1 MHSRTVFVISDGTG
15 ITAETFGTA
24 LMTQFDIKPR
34 IVRIPFV
41 DTVDKAHQAVR
52 QINHT
57 GELEGKKP
65 IIFSTLVNQ
74 DVVAVIH
81 EHCKGLLMDM
91 FGTFVQP
98 LEDELGM
105 KSQHRVGRFS
115 DISQSKEYLDRMEAI
130 NYTLAHDDGQ
140 TNHDLSGADVVLV
153 GVSRSGKTPTSL
165 YLAMQFGLKVAN
177 YPLIPEDF
185 ERKKLPPAL
194 EPIRKKLFGL
204 TIDPVRLSSIRNE
217 RRPNSRYASLENCR
231 HEVHEAEAMMRR
243 AGVSWLSTTTKSIEE
258 ISTTILQEVLP
269 HRLGM
274 GHGHG

>member
-1 MHSRTVFVISDGTG
+1 MHTRTVFVISDGTG

-24 LMTQFDIKPR
+24 LMAQFDITPR

-52 QINHT
+52 QINHNS
-57 GELEGKKP
+57 EVEGKKS
-65 IIFSTLVNQ
+65 IVFSTLVNP
-74 DVVAVIH
+74 DVVAVVTQ
-81 EHCKGLLMDM
+81 HCKGLLMDM

-98 LEDELGM
+98 LEDELGL

-115 DISQSKEYLDRMEAI
+115 DISQSKEYLNRMEAI

-140 TNHDLSGADVVLV
+140 THADLSGADVVLI

-185 ERKKLPPAL
+185 DRKQLPPVL

-204 TIDPVRLSSIRNE
+204 TIDPQRLSDIRNE
-217 RRPNSRYASLENCR
+217 LRPNSRYASLQNCR
-231 HEVHEAEAMMRR
+231 HEVAEAEAMMRR
-243 AGVSWLSTTTKSIEE
+243 AGVQWLSSTHKSIEE
-258 ISTTILQEVLP
+258 ISTTVLQQVLP
-269 HRLGM
+269 QRLGVNLN
-274 GHGHG
+274 G

>member
-1 MHSRTVFVISDGTG
+1 MHTRTVFVISDGTG

-24 LMTQFDIKPR
+24 LMAQFDITPR

-52 QINHT
+52 QINHNS
-57 GELEGKKP
+57 EVEGKNP
-65 IIFSTLVNQ
+65 IVFSTLVNP
-74 DVVAVIH
+74 DVVAVVTQ
-81 EHCKGLLMDM
+81 HCKGLLMDM

-98 LEDELGM
+98 LEDELGL

-115 DISQSKEYLDRMEAI
+115 DISQSKEYLNRMEAI

-140 TNHDLSGADVVLV
+140 THADLSGADVVLI

-185 ERKKLPPAL
+185 DRKQLPPAL

-204 TIDPVRLSSIRNE
+204 TIDPQRLSDIRNE
-217 RRPNSRYASLENCR
+217 RRPNSRYASLQNCR
-231 HEVHEAEAMMRR
+231 HEVAEAEAMMRR
-243 AGVSWLSTTTKSIEE
+243 AGVQWLSSTHKSIEE
-258 ISTTILQEVLP
+258 ISTTVLQQVLP
-269 HRLGM
+269 QRLGVNLN
-274 GHGHG
+274 G

>member
-1 MHSRTVFVISDGTG
+1 MHTRTVFVISDGTG

-24 LMTQFDIKPR
+24 LMAQFDITPR

-52 QINHT
+52 QINHS
-57 GELEGKKP
+57 GEVEGKNP
-65 IIFSTLVNQ
+65 IVFSTLVNP
-74 DVVAVIH
+74 DVVAVVTQ
-81 EHCKGLLMDM
+81 HCKGLLMDM

-98 LEDELGM
+98 LEDELGL

-115 DISQSKEYLDRMEAI
+115 DISQSKEYLNRMEAI

-140 TNHDLSGADVVLV
+140 THADLSGADVVLI

-185 ERKKLPPAL
+185 DRKQLPPAL

-204 TIDPVRLSSIRNE
+204 TIDPQRLSDIRNE
-217 RRPNSRYASLENCR
+217 RRPNSRYASLQNCR
-231 HEVHEAEAMMRR
+231 HEVAEAEAMMRR
-243 AGVSWLSTTTKSIEE
+243 SGVQWLSSTHKSIEE
-258 ISTTILQEVLP
+258 ISTTVLQQVLP
-269 HRLGM
+269 QRLGVNLN
-274 GHGHG
+274 G

>member
-1 MHSRTVFVISDGTG
+1 MHTRTVFVISDGTG

-24 LMTQFDIKPR
+24 LMAQFDITPR

-52 QINHT
+52 QINHS
-57 GELEGKKP
+57 GEVEGKNP
-65 IIFSTLVNQ
+65 IVFSTLVNP
-74 DVVAVIH
+74 DVVAVVTQ
-81 EHCKGLLMDM
+81 HCKGLLMDM

-98 LEDELGM
+98 LEDELGL

-115 DISQSKEYLDRMEAI
+115 DISQSKEYLNRMEAI

-140 TNHDLSGADVVLV
+140 THADLSGADVVLI

-185 ERKKLPPAL
+185 DRKQLPPVL

-204 TIDPVRLSSIRNE
+204 TIDPQRLSDIRNE
-217 RRPNSRYASLENCR
+217 RRPNSRYASLQNCR
-231 HEVHEAEAMMRR
+231 HEVAEAEAMMRR
-243 AGVSWLSTTTKSIEE
+243 AGVQWLSSTHKSIEE
-258 ISTTILQEVLP
+258 ISTTVLQQVLP
-269 HRLGM
+269 QRLGVNLN
-274 GHGHG
+274 G

>member
-1 MHSRTVFVISDGTG
+1 MHTRTVFVISDGTG

-24 LMTQFDIKPR
+24 LMAQFDITPR

-41 DTVDKAHQAVR
+41 VTVYKAHQAVR
-52 QINHT
+52 QINHS
-57 GELEGKKP
+57 GEVEGKNP
-65 IIFSTLVNQ
+65 IVFSTLVNP
-74 DVVAVIH
+74 DVVAVVTQ
-81 EHCKGLLMDM
+81 HCKGLLMDM

-98 LEDELGM
+98 LEDELGL

-115 DISQSKEYLDRMEAI
+115 DISQSKEYLNRMEAI

-140 TNHDLSGADVVLV
+140 THADLSGADVVLI

-185 ERKKLPPAL
+185 DRKQLPPAL

-204 TIDPVRLSSIRNE
+204 TIDPQRLSDIRNE
-217 RRPNSRYASLENCR
+217 RRPNSRYASLQNCR
-231 HEVHEAEAMMRR
+231 HEVAEAEAMMRR
-243 AGVSWLSTTTKSIEE
+243 AGVQWLSSTHKSIEE
-258 ISTTILQEVLP
+258 ISTTVLQQVLP
-269 HRLGM
+269 QRLGVNL
-274 GHGHG
+274 HG

>member
-1 MHSRTVFVISDGTG
+1 MHTRTVFVISDGTG

-24 LMTQFDIKPR
+24 LMAQFDITPR

-52 QINHT
+52 QINHS
-57 GELEGKKP
+57 GEVEGKNP
-65 IIFSTLVNQ
+65 IVFSTLVNP
-74 DVVAVIH
+74 DVVAVVTQ
-81 EHCKGLLMDM
+81 HCKGLLMDM

-98 LEDELGM
+98 LEDELGL

-115 DISQSKEYLDRMEAI
+115 DISQSKEYLNRMEAI

-140 TNHDLSGADVVLV
+140 THADLSGADVVLI

-185 ERKKLPPAL
+185 DRKQLPPVL

-204 TIDPVRLSSIRNE
+204 TIDPQRLSDIRNA
-217 RRPNSRYASLENCR
+217 RRPNSRYASLQNCR
-231 HEVHEAEAMMRR
+231 HEVAEAEAMMRR
-243 AGVSWLSTTTKSIEE
+243 AGVQWLSSTHKSIEE
-258 ISTTILQEVLP
+258 ISTTVLQQVLP
-269 HRLGM
+269 QRLGVNL
-274 GHGHG
+274 HG

>member
-1 MHSRTVFVISDGTG
+1 MHTRTVFVISDGTG

-24 LMTQFDIKPR
+24 LMAQFDITPR

-52 QINHT
+52 QINHS
-57 GELEGKKP
+57 GEVEGKNP
-65 IIFSTLVNQ
+65 IVFSTLVNP
-74 DVVAVIH
+74 DVVAVVTQ
-81 EHCKGLLMDM
+81 HCKGLLMDM

-98 LEDELGM
+98 LEDELGL

-115 DISQSKEYLDRMEAI
+115 DISQSKEYLNRMEAI

-140 TNHDLSGADVVLV
+140 THADLSGADVVLI

-185 ERKKLPPAL
+185 DRKQLPPVL

-204 TIDPVRLSSIRNE
+204 TIDPQRLSDNRNE
-217 RRPNSRYASLENCR
+217 RRPNSRYASLQNCR
-231 HEVHEAEAMMRR
+231 HEVAEAEAMMRR
-243 AGVSWLSTTTKSIEE
+243 AGVQWLSSTHKSIEE
-258 ISTTILQEVLP
+258 ISTTVLQQVLP
-269 HRLGM
+269 QRLGVNL
-274 GHGHG
+274 HG

>member
-1 MHSRTVFVISDGTG
+1 MHTRTVFVISDGTG

-24 LMTQFDIKPR
+24 LMAQFDITPR

-52 QINHT
+52 QINHNS
-57 GELEGKKP
+57 EVEGKKS
-65 IIFSTLVNQ
+65 IVFSTLVNP
-74 DVVAVIH
+74 DVVAVVTQ
-81 EHCKGLLMDM
+81 HCKGLLMDM

-98 LEDELGM
+98 LEDELGL

-115 DISQSKEYLDRMEAI
+115 DISQSKEYINRMEAI

-140 TNHDLSGADVVLV
+140 THADLSGADVVLI

-185 ERKKLPPAL
+185 DRKQLPPAL

-204 TIDPVRLSSIRNE
+204 TIDPQRLSDIRNE
-217 RRPNSRYASLENCR
+217 RRPNSRYASLQNCR
-231 HEVHEAEAMMRR
+231 HEVAEAEAMMRR
-243 AGVSWLSTTTKSIEE
+243 SGVQWLSSTHKSIEE
-258 ISTTILQEVLP
+258 ISTTVLQQVLP
-269 HRLGM
+269 QRLGVNLN
-274 GHGHG
+274 G

>member
-1 MHSRTVFVISDGTG
+1 MHTRTVFVISDGTG

-24 LMTQFDIKPR
+24 LMAQFDITPR

-52 QINHT
+52 QINHNS
-57 GELEGKKP
+57 EVEGKKS
-65 IIFSTLVNQ
+65 IVFSTLVNP
-74 DVVAVIH
+74 DVVAVVTQ
-81 EHCKGLLMDM
+81 HCKGLLMDM

-98 LEDELGM
+98 LEDELGL

-115 DISQSKEYLDRMEAI
+115 DISQSKEYLNRMEAI

-140 TNHDLSGADVVLV
+140 THADLSGADVVLI

-185 ERKKLPPAL
+185 DRKQLPPVL

-204 TIDPVRLSSIRNE
+204 TIDPQRLSDIRNE
-217 RRPNSRYASLENCR
+217 RRPNSRYASLQNCR
-231 HEVHEAEAMMRR
+231 HEVAEAEAMMRR
-243 AGVSWLSTTTKSIEE
+243 AGVQWLSSTHKSIEE
-258 ISTTILQEVLP
+258 ISTTVLQQVLP
-269 HRLGM
+269 QRLGVNL
-274 GHGHG
+274 HG

>member
-1 MHSRTVFVISDGTG
+1 MHTRTVFVISDGTG

-24 LMTQFDIKPR
+24 LMAQFDITPR

-52 QINHT
+52 QINHS
-57 GELEGKKP
+57 GEVEGKNP
-65 IIFSTLVNQ
+65 IVFSTLVNP
-74 DVVAVIH
+74 DVVAVVTQ
-81 EHCKGLLMDM
+81 HCKGLLMDM

-98 LEDELGM
+98 LEDELGL

-115 DISQSKEYLDRMEAI
+115 DISQSKEYLNRMEAI

-140 TNHDLSGADVVLV
+140 THADLSGADVVLI

-185 ERKKLPPAL
+185 DRKQLPPAL

-204 TIDPVRLSSIRNE
+204 TIDPQRLSDIRNE
-217 RRPNSRYASLENCR
+217 RRPNSRYASLQNCR
-231 HEVHEAEAMMRR
+231 HEVAEAEAMMRR
-243 AGVSWLSTTTKSIEE
+243 AGVQWLSSTHKSIEE
-258 ISTTILQEVLP
+258 ISTTVLQQVLP
-269 HRLGM
+269 QRLGVNL
-274 GHGHG
+274 HG

>member
-1 MHSRTVFVISDGTG
+1 MHTRTVFVISDGTG

-24 LMTQFDIKPR
+24 LMAQFDITPR

-52 QINHT
+52 QINHS
-57 GELEGKKP
+57 GEVEGKNP
-65 IIFSTLVNQ
+65 IVFSTLVNP
-74 DVVAVIH
+74 DVVAVVTQ
-81 EHCKGLLMDM
+81 HCKGLLMDM

-98 LEDELGM
+98 LEDELGL

-115 DISQSKEYLDRMEAI
+115 DISQSKEYLNRMEAI

-140 TNHDLSGADVVLV
+140 THADLSGADVVLI

-185 ERKKLPPAL
+185 DRKQLPPAL
-194 EPIRKKLFGL
+194 EQIRKKLFGL
-204 TIDPVRLSSIRNE
+204 TIDPQRLSDIRNE
-217 RRPNSRYASLENCR
+217 RRPNSRYASLQNCR
-231 HEVHEAEAMMRR
+231 HEVAEAEAMMRR
-243 AGVSWLSTTTKSIEE
+243 AGVQWLSSTHKSIEE
-258 ISTTILQEVLP
+258 ISTTVLQQVLP
-269 HRLGM
+269 QRLGVNLN
-274 GHGHG
+274 G

>member
-1 MHSRTVFVISDGTG
+1 MHTRTVFVLSDGTG

-24 LMTQFDIKPR
+24 LMAQFDIKPR
-34 IVRIPFV
+34 IMRIPFV
-41 DTVDKAHQAVR
+41 DTADKAHQAVR

-65 IIFSTLVNQ
+65 IVFTTLVNQ
-74 DVVAVIH
+74 EVLEVVNTQ
-81 EHCKGLLMDM
+81 CKGLLIDM

-115 DISQSKEYLDRMEAI
+115 DISQSKEYLSRMEAI

-140 TNHDLSGADVVLV
+140 THADLSGADVVLI

-165 YLAMQFGLKVAN
+165 YLAMQFGLKVAI

-204 TIDPVRLSSIRNE
+204 TIDPQRLSDIRNE
-217 RRPNSRYASLENCR
+217 RRPNSHYASLANCR
-231 HEVHEAEAMMRR
+231 HEVAEAEAMMRR
-243 AGVSWLSTTTKSIEE
+243 AGVQWLSSTHKSIEE
-258 ISTTILQEVLP
+258 ISTTVLQQVLP
-269 HRLGM
+269 QRLGINLN
-274 GHGHG
+274 G

>member
-1 MHSRTVFVISDGTG
+1 MHTRTVFVISDGTG

-24 LMTQFDIKPR
+24 LMSLFVFTPC

-52 QINHT
+52 QINHS
-57 GELEGKKP
+57 GEVEGKNP
-65 IIFSTLVNQ
+65 IVFSTLVNP
-74 DVVAVIH
+74 DVVAVVTQ
-81 EHCKGLLMDM
+81 HCKGLLMDM

-98 LEDELGM
+98 LEDELGL

-115 DISQSKEYLDRMEAI
+115 DISQSKEYLNRMEAI

-140 TNHDLSGADVVLV
+140 THADLSGADVVLI

-185 ERKKLPPAL
+185 DRKQLPPAL

-204 TIDPVRLSSIRNE
+204 TIDPQRLSDIRNE
-217 RRPNSRYASLENCR
+217 RRPNSRYASLQNCR
-231 HEVHEAEAMMRR
+231 HEVAEAEAMMRR
-243 AGVSWLSTTTKSIEE
+243 AGVQWLSSTHKSIEE
-258 ISTTILQEVLP
+258 ISTTVLQQVLP
-269 HRLGM
+269 QRLGVNL
-274 GHGHG
+274 HG

>member
-1 MHSRTVFVISDGTG
+1 MHTRTVFVISDGTG
-15 ITAETFGTA
+15 ITAEPFGTA
-24 LMTQFDIKPR
+24 LMPKLDIKPR

-57 GELEGKKP
+57 CDVEGKKP
-65 IIFSTLVNQ
+65 IVFSTLVNQ
-74 DVVAVIH
+74 EVVAVIN

-91 FGTFVQP
+91 FGTFVAP
-98 LEDELGM
+98 LENELGM

-194 EPIRKKLFGL
+194 EPIKKKLFGL
-204 TIDPVRLSSIRNE
+204 TIDPLRLSTIRSE

-231 HEVHEAEAMMRR
+231 SEVHEAEAMMRR

-258 ISTTILQEVLP
+258 IATTILQDVLP

-274 GHGHG
+274 SHGHG

>member
-1 MHSRTVFVISDGTG
+1 MHTRTVFVISDGTG
-15 ITAETFGTA
+15 ITAETFVTA
-24 LMTQFDIKPR
+24 LMAQFDITPR

-52 QINHT
+52 QINHS
-57 GELEGKKP
+57 GEVEGKNP
-65 IIFSTLVNQ
+65 IVFSTLVNP
-74 DVVAVIH
+74 DVVAVVTQ
-81 EHCKGLLMDM
+81 HCKGLLMDM

-98 LEDELGM
+98 LEDELGL

-115 DISQSKEYLDRMEAI
+115 DISQSKEYLNRMEAI

-140 TNHDLSGADVVLV
+140 THADLSGADVVLI

-185 ERKKLPPAL
+185 DRKQLPPAL

-204 TIDPVRLSSIRNE
+204 TIDPQRLSDIRNE
-217 RRPNSRYASLENCR
+217 RRPNSRYASLQNCR
-231 HEVHEAEAMMRR
+231 HEVAEAEAMMRR
-243 AGVSWLSTTTKSIEE
+243 AGVQWLSSTHKSIEE
-258 ISTTILQEVLP
+258 ISTTVLQQVLP
-269 HRLGM
+269 QRLGVNL
-274 GHGHG
+274 HG

>member
-1 MHSRTVFVISDGTG
+1 MHTRTVFVISDGTG

-24 LMTQFDIKPR
+24 LMAQFDITPR
-34 IVRIPFV
+34 IVRIPCV

-52 QINHT
+52 QINHS
-57 GELEGKKP
+57 GEVEGKNP
-65 IIFSTLVNQ
+65 IVFSTLVNP
-74 DVVAVIH
+74 DVVAVVTQ
-81 EHCKGLLMDM
+81 HCKGLLMDM

-98 LEDELGM
+98 LEDELGL

-115 DISQSKEYLDRMEAI
+115 DISQSKEYLNRMEAI

-140 TNHDLSGADVVLV
+140 THADLSGADVVLI

-185 ERKKLPPAL
+185 DRKQLPPAL

-204 TIDPVRLSSIRNE
+204 TIDPQRLSDIRNE
-217 RRPNSRYASLENCR
+217 RRPNSRYASLQNCR
-231 HEVHEAEAMMRR
+231 HEVAEAEAMMRR
-243 AGVSWLSTTTKSIEE
+243 AGVQWLSSTHKSIEE
-258 ISTTILQEVLP
+258 ISTTVLQQVLP
-269 HRLGM
+269 QRLGVNL
-274 GHGHG
+274 HG

>member
-1 MHSRTVFVISDGTG
+1 MHTRTVFVISDGTG

-57 GELEGKKP
+57 GEVEGKKP
-65 IIFSTLVNQ
+65 IVFSTLVNEE
-74 DVVAVIH
+74 VVAVIADQ
-81 EHCKGLLMDM
+81 CKGLLMDM

-98 LEDELGM
+98 LEEELGM

-140 TNHDLSGADVVLV
+140 TNHDLTGADVVLV

-194 EPIRKKLFGL
+194 EPIKKKLFGL
-204 TIDPVRLSSIRNE
+204 TIDPVRLSTIRNE

-231 HEVHEAEAMMRR
+231 NEVHEAEAMMRR
-243 AGVSWLSTTTKSIEE
+243 AGVNWLSTTTKSIEE

-274 GHGHG
+274 GMHG

>member
-1 MHSRTVFVISDGTG
+1 MHTRTVFVISDGTG

-24 LMTQFDIKPR
+24 LMAQFDITPR

-52 QINHT
+52 QINHNA
-57 GELEGKKP
+57 EVEGKNP
-65 IIFSTLVNQ
+65 IVFSTLVNQ
-74 DVVAVIH
+74 EVLTIINT
-81 EHCKGLLMDM
+81 HCKGLLMDM

-98 LEDELGM
+98 LEDELGL

-115 DISQSKEYLDRMEAI
+115 DISQSKEYLNRMEAI

-140 TNHDLSGADVVLV
+140 TNEDLSGADVVLI

-185 ERKKLPPAL
+185 DRKQLPPAL

-204 TIDPVRLSSIRNE
+204 TIDPVRLSEIRNE
-217 RRPNSRYASLENCR
+217 RRPNSRYASLQNCR
-231 HEVHEAEAMMRR
+231 QEVAEAEAMMRR
-243 AGVSWLSTTTKSIEE
+243 AGVQWLSSTHKSIEE
-258 ISTTILQEVLP
+258 ISTTVLQQVLP
-269 HRLGM
+269 QRLGVNLN
-274 GHGHG
+274 G

>member
-1 MHSRTVFVISDGTG
+1 MHTRTVFVISDGTG

-24 LMTQFDIKPR
+24 LMAQFDITPR

-52 QINHT
+52 QINHS
-57 GELEGKKP
+57 GEVEGKNP
-65 IIFSTLVNQ
+65 IVFSTLVNP
-74 DVVAVIH
+74 DVVAVVTQ
-81 EHCKGLLMDM
+81 HCKGLLMDM

-98 LEDELGM
+98 LEDELGL

-115 DISQSKEYLDRMEAI
+115 DISQSKEYLNRMEAI

-140 TNHDLSGADVVLV
+140 THADLSGADVVLI
-153 GVSRSGKTPTSL
+153 GVSRPGKTPTSL

-185 ERKKLPPAL
+185 DRKQLPPVL

-204 TIDPVRLSSIRNE
+204 TIDPQRLSDIRNE
-217 RRPNSRYASLENCR
+217 RRPNSRYASLQNCR
-231 HEVHEAEAMMRR
+231 HEVAEAEAMMRR
-243 AGVSWLSTTTKSIEE
+243 AGVQWLSSTHKSIEE
-258 ISTTILQEVLP
+258 ISTTVLQQVLP
-269 HRLGM
+269 QRLGVNL
-274 GHGHG
+274 HG

>member
-1 MHSRTVFVISDGTG
+1 MHTRTVFVISDGTG

-24 LMTQFDIKPR
+24 LMAQFDITPR

-52 QINHT
+52 QINHS
-57 GELEGKKP
+57 GEVEGKNP
-65 IIFSTLVNQ
+65 IVFSTLVNP
-74 DVVAVIH
+74 DVVAVVTQ
-81 EHCKGLLMDM
+81 HCKGLLMDM

-98 LEDELGM
+98 LEDELGL

-115 DISQSKEYLDRMEAI
+115 DISQSKEYLNRMEAI

-140 TNHDLSGADVVLV
+140 THADLSGADVVLI

-185 ERKKLPPAL
+185 DRKQLPPVL

-204 TIDPVRLSSIRNE
+204 TIDPQRLSDVRNE
-217 RRPNSRYASLENCR
+217 RRPNSRYASLQNCR
-231 HEVHEAEAMMRR
+231 HEVAEAEAMMRR
-243 AGVSWLSTTTKSIEE
+243 AGVQWLSSTHKSIEE
-258 ISTTILQEVLP
+258 ISTTVLQQVLP
-269 HRLGM
+269 QRLGVNLN
-274 GHGHG
+274 G

>member
-1 MHSRTVFVISDGTG
+1 MHTRTVFVISDGTG

-24 LMTQFDIKPR
+24 LMAQFDITPR

-52 QINHT
+52 QINHS
-57 GELEGKKP
+57 GEVEGKNP
-65 IIFSTLVNQ
+65 IVFSTLVNP
-74 DVVAVIH
+74 DVVAVVTQ
-81 EHCKGLLMDM
+81 HCKGLLMDM

-98 LEDELGM
+98 LEDELGL

-115 DISQSKEYLDRMEAI
+115 DISQSKEYLNRMEAI

-140 TNHDLSGADVVLV
+140 THADLSGADVVLI
-153 GVSRSGKTPTSL
+153 GVSLSGKTPTSL

-185 ERKKLPPAL
+185 DRKQLPPVL

-204 TIDPVRLSSIRNE
+204 TIDPQRLSDIRNE
-217 RRPNSRYASLENCR
+217 RRPNSRYASLQNCR
-231 HEVHEAEAMMRR
+231 HEVAEAEAMMRR
-243 AGVSWLSTTTKSIEE
+243 AGVQWLSSTHKSIEE
-258 ISTTILQEVLP
+258 ISTTVLQQVLP
-269 HRLGM
+269 QRLGVNLN
-274 GHGHG
+274 G

>member
-1 MHSRTVFVISDGTG
+1 MHTRTVFVISDGTG

-24 LMTQFDIKPR
+24 LMAQFDITPR

-52 QINHT
+52 QINHS
-57 GELEGKKP
+57 GEVEGKNP
-65 IIFSTLVNQ
+65 IVFSTLVNP
-74 DVVAVIH
+74 DVGAVVTQ
-81 EHCKGLLMDM
+81 HCKGLLMDM

-98 LEDELGM
+98 LEDELGL

-115 DISQSKEYLDRMEAI
+115 DISQSKEYLNRMEAI

-140 TNHDLSGADVVLV
+140 THADLSGADVVLI

-185 ERKKLPPAL
+185 DRKQLPPVL

-204 TIDPVRLSSIRNE
+204 TIDPQRLSDIRNE
-217 RRPNSRYASLENCR
+217 RRPNSRYASLQNCR
-231 HEVHEAEAMMRR
+231 HEVAEAEAMMRR
-243 AGVSWLSTTTKSIEE
+243 AGVQWLSSTHKSIEE
-258 ISTTILQEVLP
+258 ISTTVLQQVLP
-269 HRLGM
+269 QRLGVNL
-274 GHGHG
+274 HG

>member
-1 MHSRTVFVISDGTG
+1 MHTRTVFVISDGTG

-24 LMTQFDIKPR
+24 LMAQFDITPR

-52 QINHT
+52 QINHS
-57 GELEGKKP
+57 GEVEGKNP
-65 IIFSTLVNQ
+65 IVFSTLVNP
-74 DVVAVIH
+74 DVVAVVTQ
-81 EHCKGLLMDM
+81 HCKGLLMDM
-91 FGTFVQP
+91 FSTFVQP
-98 LEDELGM
+98 LEDELGL

-115 DISQSKEYLDRMEAI
+115 DISQSKEYLNRMEAI

-140 TNHDLSGADVVLV
+140 THADLSGADVVLI

-185 ERKKLPPAL
+185 DRKQLPPAL

-204 TIDPVRLSSIRNE
+204 TIDPQRLSDIRNE
-217 RRPNSRYASLENCR
+217 RRPNSRYASLQNCR
-231 HEVHEAEAMMRR
+231 HEVAEAEAMMRR
-243 AGVSWLSTTTKSIEE
+243 AGVQWLSSTHKSIEE
-258 ISTTILQEVLP
+258 ISTTVLQQVLP
-269 HRLGM
+269 QRLGVNLN
-274 GHGHG
+274 G

>member
-1 MHSRTVFVISDGTG
+1 MHTRTVFVISDGTG

-24 LMTQFDIKPR
+24 LMAQFDITPR

-52 QINHT
+52 QINHNA
-57 GELEGKKP
+57 EVEGKNP
-65 IIFSTLVNQ
+65 IVFSTLVNQ
-74 DVVAVIH
+74 EVLTIINA
-81 EHCKGLLMDM
+81 HCKGLLMDM

-98 LEDELGM
+98 LEDELGL

-115 DISQSKEYLDRMEAI
+115 DISQSKEYLNRMEAI

-140 TNHDLSGADVVLV
+140 TNEDLSGADVVLI

-185 ERKKLPPAL
+185 DRKQLPPAL

-204 TIDPVRLSSIRNE
+204 TIDPVRLSEIRNE
-217 RRPNSRYASLENCR
+217 RRPDSRYASLQNCR
-231 HEVHEAEAMMRR
+231 QEVAEAEAMMRR
-243 AGVSWLSTTTKSIEE
+243 AGIQWLSSTHKSIEE
-258 ISTTILQEVLP
+258 ISTTVLQQVLP
-269 HRLGM
+269 QRLGVNLN
-274 GHGHG
+274 G

>member
-1 MHSRTVFVISDGTG
+1 MHTRTVFVISDGTG

-24 LMTQFDIKPR
+24 LMAQFDITPR

-52 QINHT
+52 QNNHNS
-57 GELEGKKP
+57 EVEGKNP
-65 IIFSTLVNQ
+65 IVFSTLVNP
-74 DVVAVIH
+74 DVVAVVTQ
-81 EHCKGLLMDM
+81 HCKGLLMDM

-98 LEDELGM
+98 LEDELGL

-115 DISQSKEYLDRMEAI
+115 DISQSKEYLNRMEAI

-140 TNHDLSGADVVLV
+140 THADLSGADVVLI

-185 ERKKLPPAL
+185 DRKQLPPAL

-204 TIDPVRLSSIRNE
+204 TIDPQRLSDIRNE
-217 RRPNSRYASLENCR
+217 RRPNSRYASLQNCR
-231 HEVHEAEAMMRR
+231 HEVAEAEAMMRR
-243 AGVSWLSTTTKSIEE
+243 AGVQWLSSTHKSIEE
-258 ISTTILQEVLP
+258 ISTTVLQQVLP
-269 HRLGM
+269 QRLGVNL
-274 GHGHG
+274 HG